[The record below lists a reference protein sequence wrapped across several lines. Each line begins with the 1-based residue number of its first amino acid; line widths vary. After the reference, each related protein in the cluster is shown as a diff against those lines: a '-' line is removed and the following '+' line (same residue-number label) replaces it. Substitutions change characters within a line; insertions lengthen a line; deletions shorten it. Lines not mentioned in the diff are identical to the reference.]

1 MSTWAVLLTAVG
13 VAADAFAVALGEGMS
28 LRPCRQREALAIAAT
43 FGLFQ
48 AVMPLLGW
56 VLGSSFAPFI
66 AAFDHWVAFVLLAA
80 IGLHMIVTAVR
91 GEEHGADNSRL
102 VLRHLL
108 MLGVATSIDALAVG
122 IGLALLEAN
131 VVEVVTTIGIVT
143 FALSYLGVLIGRR
156 AGDALGRPAGI
167 VGGLLLIGL
176 GTSTVLQ
183 HLGIIG

>member
-13 VAADAFAVALGEGMS
+13 VAADAFAV
-28 LRPCRQREALAIAAT
+28 
-43 FGLFQ
+43 
-48 AVMPLLGW
+48 
-56 VLGSSFAPFI
+56 
-66 AAFDHWVAFVLLAA
+66 
-80 IGLHMIVTAVR
+80 
-91 GEEHGADNSRL
+91 
-102 VLRHLL
+102 
-108 MLGVATSIDALAVG
+108 G

-131 VVEVVTTIGIVT
+131 VVEVVTTVGIVT